1 MSSEIPN
8 LEQYASVSAFATDD
22 IDDLLQAKGID
33 FFRRVGVDAVRE
45 VVFNIL
51 IGKNLRDST
60 EFLTR
65 RRLTALNAAMI
76 VLFMEG
82 ASKIENFP
90 EELSA
95 IATASLQRGRL
106 PKSERWLSYWSLGLT
121 HKGFQNV
128 LRDEAQDLDAYRDKY
143 VEACQE
149 IIAASERTYGR
160 LQGSIELDGGTK
172 ANLDWAFLLY
182 LLSSIGAQT
191 LTIRGSEKSTYGKL
205 FEGLVLGALLH
216 ILGFNLVP
224 PDRPRQF
231 RREFWLSSRRQR
243 RESDATLLYER
254 GKGVRFDIGF
264 IGRGNPEITL
274 DKVSRFERQMEFGR
288 SRWYMA
294 TIVIVDRI
302 GADSRIVDL
311 AREIDAT
318 VIQMSGSFWPRQ
330 VAQEFKRVLGFE
342 HPLAEMSDQ
351 EVFHH
356 LKHEIENVPLEDF
369 VNE

>member
-1 MSSEIPN
+1 MSSRITDP
-8 LEQYASVSAFATDD
+8 EQAGVSAFAPDD
-22 IDDLLQAKGID
+22 VDDLLQAKGVD
-33 FFRRVGVDAVRE
+33 FFQRVGVEAIRE

-65 RRLTALNAAMI
+65 RRLVALNAAMV

-82 ASKIENFP
+82 SSKVENFP

-95 IATASLQRGRL
+95 IATASLQRSRL
-106 PKSERWLSYWSLGLT
+106 PKIERWLSYWALGLT
-121 HKGFQNV
+121 GKGFQNV
-128 LRDEAQDLDAYRDKY
+128 LRDEAQDLVAYREKY
-143 VEACQE
+143 VEACRE
-149 IIAASERTYGR
+149 IIAASEENYGR
-160 LQGSIELDGGTK
+160 LEGSIELDSGIK

-216 ILGFNLVP
+216 ILGFSLVP
-224 PDRPRQF
+224 PDRPQRFQ
-231 RREFWLSSRRQR
+231 REFWLSSRRKR
-243 RESDATLLYER
+243 RESDATLLYEQ
-254 GKGVRFDIGF
+254 GKGIRFDIGF

-274 DKVSRFERQMEFGR
+274 DKVSRFEREIELGR

-294 TIVIVDRI
+294 TIIIVDRI
-302 GADSRIVDL
+302 GADSRIADM
-311 AREIDAT
+311 ARDIGAT
-318 VIQMSGSFWPRQ
+318 VVQMSGSLWPKQ
-330 VAQEFKRVLGFE
+330 IAQELDRVLGFK

-351 EVFHH
+351 DIIQY
-356 LKHEIENVPLEDF
+356 LKREIEDVPLEDF
-369 VNE
+369 VSE